1 MNDFILFLVLVDAV
15 LCIILFVKIWGM
27 TSDVRRLEH
36 RFCDTESPMKKFSE
50 HYLCGEYEEAYTL
63 LNHCLANDISKR
75 FYKLSRNDID
85 YRKRYEEE
93 ISDLIS
99 KYYSELYK
107 KIGKDIP
114 ENLKNVTFDS
124 YNELV

>member
-1 MNDFILFLVLVDAV
+1 MNDLILFLFLVDAV

-27 TSDVRRLEH
+27 TGDVRRLEH

-85 YRKRYEEE
+85 YKKRYEEE

-124 YNELV
+124 YNKLV

>member
-1 MNDFILFLVLVDAV
+1 MNDLFLFLVFVDAV
-15 LCIILFVKIWGM
+15 LCIILFVKIWAM

-75 FYKLSRNDID
+75 FYKLSRNDDD
-85 YRKRYEEE
+85 YRKLYEEE